1 MMSYDTSNDPL
12 ALQNGDLLDSPLVT
26 TNKSD
31 YAPGETA
38 VISGSGYAPN
48 STVEIKI
55 ADAPDDYG
63 DDGDRDFY
71 APIQV
76 TVDENGFFTVN
87 WTVPTDNN
95 GTGSGI
101 PDALNATLNLTATGT
116 GADGTFGTADD
127 QVAMTTFTDAQLA
140 VWAWRNQPGP
150 TLNTWDAGTTIQ
162 QSNSVYAEGEVIPFR
177 WTSTAGGG
185 GAPNLVEGQTYTI
198 QLDYAYAGGTTSPQK
213 LFFDYLTSYNK
224 TETTTVPFG
233 PGSDLTGFQTGLV
246 STVAIPNDNGDTGGT
261 PPNPATVPHTAGV
274 FTLFNINPA
283 TVTFSPYIA
292 DPVNANQ
299 EDRQLNITFT
309 PDDGDGILG
318 ETLNVGVAWGG
329 HLATQTDY
337 GFQNGAANFPGASP
351 QMVVDF
357 DPLTSGGLSN
367 VNINPNAIVAQGQ
380 ITIIK
385 DAQPNSL
392 QDFSFTLTRPD
403 GTTTT
408 FTLDDDSSVIGADS
422 TYSNQQIFFGLPEGT
437 YTITE
442 NTVSGWSLAGIT
454 PIENG
459 AEDTTTGDIFTTNV
473 GARTATVTVANGEVW
488 TVTFTNQVALT
499 PSFTIT
505 KTAAVADSGTTVDAA
520 GDVINYSIVV
530 DNTGDQNL
538 TGVTVTDQVES
549 YGITNAT
556 YVSGDANSNSTL
568 DTTETWTYSATYTV
582 TQADID
588 SNGGGDGIVK
598 NIATGDTS
606 QTGSES
612 ASASVP
618 VTQRPDLN
626 ITKTATVADGA
637 TAVDAALDVIN
648 YSIVVD
654 NNGNQTLTGVT
665 VSDPRISNLT
675 RTGGDLNS
683 DSKLDVDETWTYT
696 GAYTVT
702 QADID
707 AGGNILNTATADSS
721 QTPSESASTS
731 VPVTQR
737 PDLDITKTVSSI
749 TNPNGTAGGTTVDQ
763 VGDVVRYAIT
773 VDNNGNQTLTGV
785 TVSDPRISNLS
796 LASGDSDSD
805 SQLDVNETWTYT
817 GAYTV
822 TQADIDNGGNI
833 LNTATAD
840 STQTGSES
848 ASTSVP
854 VTQNP
859 DLNITKTA
867 SVPGGTADVVGEVI
881 SYSIVVDNNGNQTL
895 TGVTVS

>member
-76 TVDENGFFTVN
+76 TVDQNGFFTVN

-127 QVAMTTFTDAQLA
+127 QVAMTTFTDGNQAL
-140 VWAWRNQPGP
+140 WAWRNQTGP

-162 QSNSVYAEGEVIPFR
+162 SSNSIYAEGEVIPFV
-177 WTSTAGGG
+177 WTIETGNP
-185 GAPNLVEGQTYTI
+185 APQLQEGVTYTI
-198 QLDYAYAGGTTSPQK
+198 QLDYAFRGGTTSPQK
-213 LFFDYLTSYNK
+213 FFFDYLTSYNA
-224 TETTTVPFG
+224 TELATSPFTTKP
-233 PGSDLTGFQTGLV
+233 PGTGLTGGYL
-246 STVAIPNDNGDTGGT
+246 STVAIPTD
-261 PPNPATVPHTAGV
+261 PNPAIVGQTGGN
-274 FTLFNINPA
+274 FSLFNIDP
-283 TVTFSPYIA
+283 TSVVFTGVGLGYTA

-299 EDRQLNITFT
+299 EDRRLTFTFT
-309 PDDGDGILG
+309 PSDNDGTLG
-318 ETLNVGVAWGG
+318 EFLNVGIAWGA
-329 HLATQTDY
+329 HLATQVQY
-337 GFQNGAANFPGASP
+337 GFGNGAASFPGASP
-351 QMVVDF
+351 QMVVDLS
-357 DPLTSGGLSN
+357 PTLSGDQTNL
-367 VNINPNAIVAQGQ
+367 NINPNAIVPQGQ

-392 QDFSFTLTRPD
+392 EDFSFTLTRPD
-403 GTTTT
+403 GTTTS
-408 FTLDDDSSVIGADS
+408 FTLDDDSGVTGADS
-422 TYSNQQIFFGLPEGT
+422 TYSNQQILFGLPEGT

-442 NTVSGWSLAGIT
+442 NTVSGWSLTGIT
-454 PIENG
+454 TTENG

-473 GARTATVTVANGEVW
+473 GTRTATVTVANGEVW

-505 KTAAVADSGTTVDAA
+505 KTATVADSGTTVDAA

-530 DNTGDQNL
+530 DNNGNQNL

-556 YVSGDANSNSTL
+556 YVSGDANSNSAL
-568 DTTETWTYSATYTV
+568 DTNETWTYGATYTV
-582 TQADID
+582 TQTDID
-588 SNGGGDGIVK
+588 SNGGGDGIIK
-598 NIATGDTS
+598 NVATGDTS

-626 ITKTATVADGA
+626 ITKTASVPGGTADVVGEA
-637 TAVDAALDVIN
+637 IN

-665 VSDPRISNLT
+665 VSDP
-675 RTGGDLNS
+675 
-683 DSKLDVDETWTYT
+683 
-696 GAYTVT
+696 
-702 QADID
+702 
-707 AGGNILNTATADSS
+707 
-721 QTPSESASTS
+721 
-731 VPVTQR
+731 
-737 PDLDITKTVSSI
+737 
-749 TNPNGTAGGTTVDQ
+749 
-763 VGDVVRYAIT
+763 
-773 VDNNGNQTLTGV
+773 
-785 TVSDPRISNLS
+785 
-796 LASGDSDSD
+796 
-805 SQLDVNETWTYT
+805 
-817 GAYTV
+817 
-822 TQADIDNGGNI
+822 
-833 LNTATAD
+833 
-840 STQTGSES
+840 
-848 ASTSVP
+848 
-854 VTQNP
+854 
-859 DLNITKTA
+859 
-867 SVPGGTADVVGEVI
+867 
-881 SYSIVVDNNGNQTL
+881 
-895 TGVTVS
+895 